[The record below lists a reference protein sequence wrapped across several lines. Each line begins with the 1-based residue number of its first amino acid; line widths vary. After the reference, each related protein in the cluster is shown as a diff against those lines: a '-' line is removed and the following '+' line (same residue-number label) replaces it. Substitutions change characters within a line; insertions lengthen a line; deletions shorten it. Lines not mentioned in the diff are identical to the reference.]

1 MPDQSR
7 PSRFYPFANW
17 ALRMI
22 FPFFLRVRVTG
33 LEHVPPDDSLIVA
46 FNHTI
51 FLDPPLLGAYVPR
64 RMVPIAKIE
73 ALSIPVLGWLIRW
86 YGVIPIH
93 RGAVDRRALQTAL
106 AVLRAG
112 DGLILAPEG
121 TRSPTNTLLRPR
133 GGLAFI
139 ATRSD
144 SPILP
149 VGIVGAGRFWRN
161 LTRLRRTEVE
171 LRIGPPFRFISD
183 QRRPDRETMDRMVEE
198 AMYRLAALL
207 PAAQRGP
214 YSDLGQAT
222 EQFIEVLAG
231 GSE

>member
-7 PSRFYPFANW
+7 ASPFYDFANW
-17 ALRMI
+17 ALRLI
-22 FPFFLRVRVTG
+22 FPLFLRVRVTG
-33 LEHVPPDDSLIVA
+33 LEHVPPAGPLIVA

-51 FLDPPLLGAYVPR
+51 FLDPPLLGAYIPR
-64 RMVPIAKIE
+64 RMVPIAKSE

-86 YGVIPIH
+86 YGSIPIH

-106 AVLRAG
+106 AVLKRG

-121 TRSPTNTLLRPR
+121 TRSSTNTLLRPR

-139 ATRSD
+139 ASRSN
-144 SPILP
+144 SAVLP
-149 VGIVGAGRFWRN
+149 VGISGAGQFWRN
-161 LTRLRRTEVE
+161 LTRLRRTEVG
-171 LRIGPPFRFISD
+171 LRIGPPFRFACD
-183 QRRPDRETMDRMVEE
+183 RRRPDRETMDQMMEE

-214 YSDLGQAT
+214 YGDLSRAT
-222 EQFIEVLAG
+222 EQFIEALA
-231 GSE
+231 SDPV